1 MNGEVQSQELPM
13 KGKGEVQSEELPVN
27 EEVRSEEQQTEE
39 VDVSKIID
47 DIHGK
52 FNQFTG
58 LEKLEGFSFREL
70 LSDIF
75 KHHKRDEVEEFFT
88 VGTRST
94 TPSIEEVDTTWPR
107 PWMFFRALTFSGI
120 VYFLF
125 NIAWETFKNVNLIPG
140 LMAVGTVAVPISALI
155 FFFEI
160 NVRRNVSLYVMI
172 RLVVLGG
179 IASLLFS
186 LLLFELPLKELG
198 FMGASIAG
206 LIEEPGKLMALVVIA
221 RSPKYRYKINGLLL
235 GAAIGTGF
243 AIFESMGYAFR
254 ALLITKDKDIM
265 TDIIVLRG
273 VLSPFAHIA
282 WTAICGAALWRVKG
296 GRPFALRM
304 LFDGHFWHLF
314 ILPVILHMVWNTD
327 FTLPY
332 HLKNIVLGSI
342 AWLIIFALIQEG
354 LKEIR
359 REKSNAIQKTAI

>member
-1 MNGEVQSQELPM
+1 MNESENINRPSQR
-13 KGKGEVQSEELPVN
+13 Q
-27 EEVRSEEQQTEE
+27 E
-39 VDVSKIID
+39 VDVKKFVN

-75 KHHKRDEVEEFFT
+75 KHHGKDEIEDFFT
-88 VGTRST
+88 VGTRLT
-94 TPSIEEVDTTWPR
+94 TPAIESVDTTWPR
-107 PWMFFRALTFSGI
+107 PWMFFRALAFSGI

-125 NIAWETFKNVNLIPG
+125 NIAWETFKNINLIPG
-140 LMAVGTVAVPISALI
+140 LMAIGTIAVPISALI

-160 NVRRNVSLYVMI
+160 NARRNVSLYVII
-172 RLVVLGG
+172 RLVLLGG
-179 IASLLFS
+179 ITSLLFS
-186 LLLFELPLKELG
+186 LLLFELPLGEMKFL
-198 FMGASIAG
+198 GASIAG

-221 RSPKYRYKINGLLL
+221 RSSRYHYKINGLLL

-254 ALLITKDKDIM
+254 ALLVTQDKDIM
-265 TDIIVLRG
+265 TDIIILRG

-296 GRPFALRM
+296 GRKFSLSM
-304 LFDGHFWHLF
+304 LLDGHFWHLF
-314 ILPVILHMVWNTD
+314 IVPVILHMIWNTD

-332 HLKNIVLGSI
+332 HLKNIILGVI
-342 AWLIIFALIQEG
+342 AWIIIFALIQEG

-359 REKSNAIQKTAI
+359 KEKRETIEKSVEQQSEHLQA

>member
-1 MNGEVQSQELPM
+1 MNESVST
-13 KGKGEVQSEELPVN
+13 N
-27 EEVRSEEQQTEE
+27 QQPQQQE
-39 VDVSKIID
+39 VDVKKFVN

-75 KHHKRDEVEEFFT
+75 KHHERDEVEDFFT
-88 VGTRST
+88 VGTGST
-94 TPSIEEVDTTWPR
+94 TPPIELVDTTWPR
-107 PWMFFRALTFSGI
+107 PWMFFRALAFSGI

-125 NIAWETFKNVNLIPG
+125 NIAWETFENINLIPG
-140 LMAVGTVAVPISALI
+140 LMAMGTVAVPISALI

-160 NVRRNVSLYVMI
+160 NARRNISLYAII
-172 RLVVLGG
+172 RLVLLGG
-179 IASLLFS
+179 ITSLLFS
-186 LLLFELPLKELG
+186 LLLFELPLTEIKFL
-198 FMGASIAG
+198 GASIAG
-206 LIEEPGKLMALVVIA
+206 LIEEPGKLMALVVMA
-221 RSPKYRYKINGLLL
+221 RSSKYRYKINGLLL

-254 ALLITKDKDIM
+254 ALLVTKDKDIM
-265 TDIIVLRG
+265 TDIIILRG

-296 GRPFALRM
+296 GRPFSLNM
-304 LFDGHFWHLF
+304 LIDGRFWHLF
-314 ILPVILHMVWNTD
+314 LVPVILHMLWNTD

-332 HLKNIVLGSI
+332 HIKSIILGIV
-342 AWLIIFALIQEG
+342 AWIIIFALIQEG

-359 REKSNAIQKTAI
+359 KEKLETMKKPVEQL